1 MQITRER
8 KVEEAVKR
16 MKALHISDDAIKQFV
31 QEGTVMVSEPPLG
44 ALYWIDDE
52 LKQLVQQFEQEYNAL
67 VYLVVRCY
75 STLGKMDSF
84 LYISDYDEEWEMD
97 NEDVGAGYAMT
108 YTHNYD
114 APYCSEFGSIGVKE
128 RFGGLIR
135 TA

>member
-16 MKALHISDDAIKQFV
+16 MKALHIIDDAIKQFIKD
-31 QEGTVMVSEPPLG
+31 GTVMVSEPPLG

-52 LKQLVQQFEQEYNAL
+52 LKRLVQQFEQEHNAL

-84 LYISDYDEEWEMD
+84 LYVSDHDEEWEMD
-97 NEDVGAGYAMT
+97 NEDVGSGYAMT

-114 APYCSEFGSIGVKE
+114 APHCSEFGSIGVKK